1 MVAWIGECSI
11 PAAVSPTAFEIRRR
25 SLGEDRRRGSRR
37 QRIEALLSLKSILP
51 VPPAVAA
58 LSIGYPAVW
67 EFPSGQR
74 RLVACDNEDAGRS
87 AARHSKERTEAVGRA

>member
-37 QRIEALLSLKSILP
+37 QRIEALLSLKSVLP
-51 VPPAVAA
+51 DPPAVAA
-58 LSIGYPAVW
+58 LSIGYAAW
-67 EFPSGQR
+67 DFPSGPR

-87 AARHSKERTEAVGRA
+87 AARRSKERTEAVGRT